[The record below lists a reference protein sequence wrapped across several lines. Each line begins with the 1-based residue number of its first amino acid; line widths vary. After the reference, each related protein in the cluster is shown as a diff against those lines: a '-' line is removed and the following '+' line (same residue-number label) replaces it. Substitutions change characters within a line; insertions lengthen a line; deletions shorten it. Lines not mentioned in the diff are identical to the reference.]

1 MKTTIT
7 FSFLL
12 LIGLLA
18 NAQQK
23 LVVTV
28 KISTP
33 TIQGQPCKERLEQFL
48 KYEEGVAKAVVDI
61 RKKITTI
68 TYYTDRTNVENL
80 KTAIANNGFDADDVK
95 ANKEV
100 YDKLPTACKKPE
112 DRPGYK
118 EAKKPEKKQ
127 NG

>member
-1 MKTTIT
+1 MKNSIV

-12 LIGLLA
+12 LMGLLA

-95 ANKEV
+95 ANKEA

-118 EAKKPEKKQ
+118 EVKKPEKKQ

>member
-1 MKTTIT
+1 MKKAIASLIFLAACYIT
-7 FSFLL
+7 
-12 LIGLLA
+12 

-23 LVVTV
+23 LIVTV

-33 TIQGQPCKERLEQFL
+33 TMQGQPCKERLEQFL

-68 TYYTDRTNVENL
+68 TYYTDHTDIENL

-95 ANKEV
+95 ANPEA
-100 YDKLPTACKKPE
+100 YSKLPTDCKKPE
-112 DRPGYK
+112 DRPGYDPRNP
-118 EAKKPEKKQ
+118 KKK
-127 NG
+127 N